1 MTTQQIKGQIMNN
14 LMLTNVTPEK
24 LMPSKVMS
32 SRIRSSKLK
41 FTMKKSAIADIYSSA
56 IVTFAFIS
64 IIGLLS
70 FSQQANAAEEEKPA
84 HLVSVESVKKEQ
96 VKPSIWLPANVI
108 SRKNAP
114 ISAEQ
119 TGQLLW
125 IEDVGSQV
133 SKGQLLAQIDDRHLK
148 LQLARQRVEVKQYQA
163 EVDYL
168 TGQKARFLKLREK
181 NNSALSEYERVNK
194 DLTIAIN
201 EVAALNIS
209 VEQTLLALEKTMIK
223 APFAGN
229 ISQRFAHVGELITI
243 GRPLVQLIDTK
254 HLDIKIAAP
263 IAIAPFLQRGSKVMV
278 KWNQTLLEL
287 PIRTWSQAGEQA
299 SRTFDVRLSA
309 DGIAILAG
317 TAVTVS
323 LPKQA
328 PKEAILVPRD
338 ALILRE
344 NETYVLTIDDELK
357 AQKVSVLVGQ
367 GVDSWISVTGALSID
382 DSVVVRGGERLQ
394 SGEKVRFLSDK
405 KSDLIANLN

>member
-1 MTTQQIKGQIMNN
+1 MNN
-14 LMLTNVTPEK
+14 LMLTNVVPSNLTPARNK
-24 LMPSKVMS
+24 SSKVNLYS
-32 SRIRSSKLK
+32 SALIT
-41 FTMKKSAIADIYSSA
+41 FTFISAIA
-56 IVTFAFIS
+56 
-64 IIGLLS
+64 LLNIC
-70 FSQQANAAEEEKPA
+70 QKANAAETTEKPA

-108 SRKNAP
+108 SRKNSP

-133 SKGQLLAQIDDRHLK
+133 KKGQLLAQIDDRHLK
-148 LQLARQRVEVKQYQA
+148 LQLARQRAQVKQHQA
-163 EVDYL
+163 DVDYL

-209 VEQTLLALEKTMIK
+209 VEQTLLSLEKTVIR
-223 APFAGN
+223 APFSGN
-229 ISQRFAHVGELITI
+229 ISQRFAHIGELISI

-254 HLDIKIAAP
+254 NLDIKIAAP
-263 IAIAPFLQRGSKVMV
+263 ISIAPFLQRGSKVMV
-278 KWNQTLLEL
+278 KWNQNLLEL
-287 PIRTWSQAGEQA
+287 PVRTWSQAGDQA
-299 SRTFDVRLSA
+299 SRTFDVRLAA
-309 DGIAILAG
+309 DGVAMLAG

-323 LPKQA
+323 LPKQS

-338 ALILRE
+338 ALMLRE
-344 NETYVLTIDDELK
+344 NETYVLTIDNDQQ

-367 GVDSWISVTGALSID
+367 GVNRWVSVTGALSVN

-394 SGEKVRFLSDK
+394 SGEKVRFIEDK
-405 KSDLIANLN
+405 KEGLVANVN

>member
-1 MTTQQIKGQIMNN
+1 MTIKEIKDEIMNN
-14 LMLTNVTPEK
+14 LMLTHVAPQKMTF
-24 LMPSKVMS
+24 SY
-32 SRIRSSKLK
+32 
-41 FTMKKSAIADIYSSA
+41 KKSKNKPNKIETYSSA
-56 IVTFAFIS
+56 LIIFSFIS
-64 IIGLLS
+64 VIGLLS
-70 FSQQANAAEEEKPA
+70 FSENANAAKPEEPA
-84 HLVSVESVKKEQ
+84 HLVSIESVKKEQ

-133 SKGQLLAQIDDRHLK
+133 KKDQLLAQIDDRHLK
-148 LQLARQRVEVKQYQA
+148 LQLAGQQAQVKQHQA
-163 EVDYL
+163 DVDYL

-181 NNSALSEYERVNK
+181 NNSAVSELERVNK

-201 EVAALNIS
+201 EVVALNIS
-209 VEQTLLALEKTMIK
+209 VEQTLLALEKTTIK

-229 ISQRFAHVGELITI
+229 ISQRFAHIGELISI

-254 HLDIKIAAP
+254 NLDIKIAAP
-263 IAIAPFLQRGSKVMV
+263 ISIAPFLQRGSKVMV

-287 PIRTWSQAGEQA
+287 PVRTWSQAGDQA
-299 SRTFDVRLSA
+299 SRTFDVRLAA
-309 DGIAILAG
+309 DDIALLAG

-338 ALILRE
+338 ALMLRE
-344 NETYVLTIDDELK
+344 NETYVLTIDDEK
-357 AQKVSVLVGQ
+357 QAKKVSVLIGQ
-367 GVDSWISVTGALSID
+367 GVNSWVSVTGALSIND
-382 DSVVVRGGERLQ
+382 NVVVRGGERLQ
-394 SGEKVRFLSDK
+394 DGEKVRFIDDK
-405 KSDLIANLN
+405 KDAVIAKLN

>member
-1 MTTQQIKGQIMNN
+1 
-14 LMLTNVTPEK
+14 MLTNVVPSNLTPARNK
-24 LMPSKVMS
+24 SSKVNLYS
-32 SRIRSSKLK
+32 SALIT
-41 FTMKKSAIADIYSSA
+41 FTFISAIA
-56 IVTFAFIS
+56 
-64 IIGLLS
+64 LLNIC
-70 FSQQANAAEEEKPA
+70 QKANAAETTEKPA

-108 SRKNAP
+108 SRKNSP

-133 SKGQLLAQIDDRHLK
+133 KKGQLLAQIDDRHLK
-148 LQLARQRVEVKQYQA
+148 LQLARQRAQVKQHQA
-163 EVDYL
+163 DVDYL

-209 VEQTLLALEKTMIK
+209 VEQTLLSLEKTVIR
-223 APFAGN
+223 APFSGN
-229 ISQRFAHVGELITI
+229 ISQRFAHIGELISI

-254 HLDIKIAAP
+254 NLDIKIAAP
-263 IAIAPFLQRGSKVMV
+263 ISIAPFLQRGSKVMV
-278 KWNQTLLEL
+278 KWNQNLLEL
-287 PIRTWSQAGEQA
+287 PVRTWSQAGDQA
-299 SRTFDVRLSA
+299 SRTFDVRLAA
-309 DGIAILAG
+309 DGVAMLAG

-323 LPKQA
+323 LPKQS

-338 ALILRE
+338 ALMLRE
-344 NETYVLTIDDELK
+344 NETYVLTIDNDQQ

-367 GVDSWISVTGALSID
+367 GVNRWVSVTGALSVN

-394 SGEKVRFLSDK
+394 SGEKVRFIEDK
-405 KSDLIANLN
+405 KEGLVANVN

>member
-1 MTTQQIKGQIMNN
+1 
-14 LMLTNVTPEK
+14 MLTNVEPTK
-24 LMPSKVMS
+24 LTQ
-32 SRIRSSKLK
+32 SRNKANRSNFFSTALIS
-41 FTMKKSAIADIYSSA
+41 FT
-56 IVTFAFIS
+56 FIS
-64 IIGLLS
+64 AIGLLN
-70 FSQQANAAEEEKPA
+70 FSQDANAATTEKPA

-96 VKPSIWLPANVI
+96 VNPSIWLPANVI
-108 SRKNAP
+108 SRKNSP

-133 SKGQLLAQIDDRHLK
+133 KKGQLLAQIDDRHLK
-148 LQLARQRVEVKQYQA
+148 LQLAGQRAQVKQHQA
-163 EVDYL
+163 DVDYL

-209 VEQTLLALEKTMIK
+209 VEQTLLSLEKTVIR
-223 APFAGN
+223 APFSGN
-229 ISQRFAHVGELITI
+229 ISQRFAHIGELISI

-254 HLDIKIAAP
+254 NLDIKIAAP
-263 IAIAPFLQRGSKVMV
+263 ISIAPFLQRGSKVMV
-278 KWNQTLLEL
+278 RWNQNLLEL
-287 PIRTWSQAGEQA
+287 PVRTWSQAGDQA
-299 SRTFDVRLSA
+299 SRTFDVRLAA
-309 DGIAILAG
+309 DGVAMLAG

-323 LPKQA
+323 LPKQS

-338 ALILRE
+338 ALMLRE
-344 NETYVLTIDDELK
+344 NETYVLTINNDQQ

-367 GVDSWISVTGALSID
+367 GVNRWVSVTGALSVN

-394 SGEKVRFLSDK
+394 SGEKVRFIEDK
-405 KSDLIANLN
+405 KEGLVANVN